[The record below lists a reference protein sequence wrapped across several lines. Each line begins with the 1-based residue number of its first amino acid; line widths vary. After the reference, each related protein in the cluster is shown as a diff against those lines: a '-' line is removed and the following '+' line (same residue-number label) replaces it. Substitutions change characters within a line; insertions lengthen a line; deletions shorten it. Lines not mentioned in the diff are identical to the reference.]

1 MEGHR
6 KELAEVRDQLAD
18 IEIQIDALLQ
28 TQADLTARRDQLE
41 GLIAAGI
48 SPSSPPH
55 EDIKDWDSEDFNW
68 SAELKQKM
76 ESVFGISELRPM
88 QLQTMNVTMS
98 GKDCI
103 LIMPTGGGKSLCF
116 QLPALLSKGVTLVV
130 SPLVSLMED
139 QVIALENYH
148 VDAAMLNASTDK
160 NQVTAVQNA
169 MVDKAAPLR
178 LLYVTP
184 EKLAKSKRFM
194 AKLEKMY
201 AVGRFSRLVI
211 DEVHCCSQWGHD
223 FRPDY
228 KFLGIMKR
236 QFPGVPIL
244 GLTAT
249 ATKNVI
255 EDVKKILNIPNCVL
269 FKASFN
275 RPNLFYEVKTKSSE
289 HIEAMDNIQK
299 LIQKRFNNQSGII
312 YCLSR
317 KESQDVTA
325 DLQQRGIKTGCYH
338 ADLSGRERSRVHRL
352 WLQNQIKVVVATTA
366 FGMGIDKPDVRFVIH
381 FSVSKSME
389 NLYQESG
396 RAGRDDQKSH
406 SIVFYRLADIF
417 RQSSMVFT
425 EQTGLDN
432 LYGIMA
438 YCTDLTRCR
447 RSVIAQHF
455 GETWDK
461 SHCQEMCDHCQTP
474 VETEK
479 KDMKRICQLMIEV
492 LNQASSKE
500 ERLTAIKLMDAF
512 QGKKVGGFRVV
523 GLDIPAVTRDIL
535 ERVISLM
542 LVKGYLREDFHFTAY
557 TTISYLVPGDKRNLL
572 KCEST
577 KVVLECVQRQKPCAS
592 SKKSPGQGVTKDS
605 GPPISRSKVTK
616 PKLVIIKSQNSST
629 PGPSGEQC
637 SRLSQK
643 KTQKRKKPVM
653 IDSDDSDLDFGEQS
667 EGSVV
672 KKRYVPAPSC
682 SSLESEGTGSCE
694 GAGSSCVGTGSC
706 EGAGSCVGTGS
717 CEGRGSKGNSVN
729 EAIQLDSDSND

>member
-1 MEGHR
+1 MEGHK
-6 KELAEVRDQLAD
+6 KELEEIKEQLDD
-18 IEIQIDALLQ
+18 IEIQIEALLQ
-28 TQADLTARRDQLE
+28 TQSDLAARKEQLE
-41 GLIAAGI
+41 SLIQT
-48 SPSSPPH
+48 SSVSTAPQSQ
-55 EDIKDWDSEDFNW
+55 DNSQKWDSEDFQW
-68 SAELKQKM
+68 SAALKQKM
-76 ESVFGISELRPM
+76 KSVFGISELRPM

-139 QVIALENYH
+139 QVIALENYN
-148 VDAAMLNASTDK
+148 VDAVMLNASTDR
-160 NQVTAVQNA
+160 NRVTAVQNA
-169 MVDKAAPLR
+169 MTDKTATMK

-201 AVGRFSRLVI
+201 AMGRFSRLVI

-236 QFPGVPIL
+236 QFPEVPIL

-255 EDVKKILNIPNCVL
+255 EDVKKILNIPVCTL

-275 RPNLFYEVKTKSSE
+275 RPNLFYEIKQKSSE
-289 HIEAMDNIQK
+289 YKEAMDNIQQ
-299 LIQKRFNNQSGII
+299 LIQRRFTNQSGII

-317 KESQDVTA
+317 KESQDVTM

-338 ADLSGRERSRVHRL
+338 ADLSGQERSRVHKL
-352 WLQNQIKVVVATTA
+352 WLKDQIKVVVATTA
-366 FGMGIDKPDVRFVIH
+366 FGMGIDKPNVRFVIH
-381 FSVSKSME
+381 YSVSKSME

-396 RAGRDDQKSH
+396 RAGRDNQMSH
-406 SIVFYRLADIF
+406 CIVYYRLADIF
-417 RQSSMVFT
+417 RQSCMVFT

-455 GETWDK
+455 GESWDR
-461 SHCQEMCDHCQTP
+461 SHCREMCDHCQNP

-479 KDMKRICQLMIEV
+479 KNVKQICQQLIEI
-492 LNQASSKE
+492 LNQASGLE
-500 ERLTAIKLMDAF
+500 ERLTAIKLMDAY
-512 QGKKVGGFRVV
+512 QGKKVGGFRVS
-523 GLDIPAVTRDIL
+523 GLNLAPVTRDVL
-535 ERVISLM
+535 ERIIALM
-542 LVKGYLREDFHFTAY
+542 LIKGYLREDFHFTAY
-557 TTISYLVPGDKRNLL
+557 TTISYLLPGDKRSLL
-572 KCEST
+572 KCDST
-577 KVVLECVQRQKPCAS
+577 TVLLECIQRQKS
-592 SKKSPGQGVTKDS
+592 TKDN
-605 GPPISRSKVTK
+605 SKPQSKTGLSKSEKQNSSTK
-616 PKLVIIKSQNSST
+616 PKLVIVKSQNSSE
-629 PGPSGEQC
+629 PGPSTEREKV
-637 SRLSQK
+637 SEK
-643 KTQKRKKPVM
+643 KKLPLKRKKPVI

-667 EGSVV
+667 SESLVV
-672 KKRYVPAPSC
+672 KKRYIGHSPSSQENGENGVC
-682 SSLESEGTGSCE
+682 SETNG
-694 GAGSSCVGTGSC
+694 V
-706 EGAGSCVGTGS
+706 
-717 CEGRGSKGNSVN
+717 GNSVVD
-729 EAIQLDSDSND
+729 AIELDSDSND